1 MDYVALDLE
10 TTGLDPKKDKII
22 EIGAVKVI
30 NGVETATFSTFV
42 NPGRRL
48 DERVSELTG
57 IEESDI
63 KDAPKAESV
72 INDLLEFIGDLPL
85 LGHSIL
91 FDYSFV
97 KRAAVNA
104 GLSFD
109 RDGID
114 TLRISRACCPDLDS
128 KRLLDMCTHYGISLC
143 AHRAL
148 NDARASHL
156 LFLKLQEDFSAKY
169 PDLFKPSQ
177 LIYKAKKEQP
187 VREREKKRLK
197 ELVKKHNIDCPYDI
211 DAMTR
216 NEASRYYDKLRAEIT
231 SKRES

>member
-30 NGVETATFSTFV
+30 GGKETDSFSAFV

-57 IEESDI
+57 IEDSDL
-63 KDAPKAESV
+63 KNAPQAAE
-72 INDLLEFIGDLPL
+72 ILPKLLEFIGDLPL

-91 FDYSFV
+91 FDYSFI
-97 KRAAVNA
+97 KKASVNA

-114 TLRISRACCPDLDS
+114 TLRISRACCPDLNS
-128 KRLLDMCTHYGISLC
+128 KRLLDMCAHYGIELN

-156 LFLKLQEDFSAKY
+156 LFLKLESEFSEKY
-169 PDLFKPSQ
+169 PELFKPAA
-177 LIYKAKKEQP
+177 LVYKTKKESP

-197 ELVKKHNIDCPYDI
+197 ELVKKHNVDCPYDI
-211 DAMTR
+211 DSMTR
-216 NEASRYYDKLRAEIT
+216 NEASRYYDKLRAEIGAD
-231 SKRES
+231 RF

>member
-22 EIGAVKVI
+22 EIGAVKVVD
-30 NGVETATFSTFV
+30 GAETDSFSAFV

-57 IEESDI
+57 IEDSDL
-63 KDAPKAESV
+63 KDAPKIE
-72 INDLLEFIGDLPL
+72 IILPKLLDFIGDLPL

-97 KRAAVNA
+97 KRAAVNS
-104 GLSFD
+104 GLAFD
-109 RDGID
+109 REGID
-114 TLRISRACCPDLDS
+114 TLRISRATCPDLNS
-128 KRLLDMCTHYGISLC
+128 KRLTDMCAHYGIELS

-156 LFLKLQEDFSAKY
+156 LFLKLESEFSGKY
-169 PDLFKPSQ
+169 PELFKPAT
-177 LIYKAKKEQP
+177 LIYKAKKESP
-187 VREREKKRLK
+187 VRERDKKRLK
-197 ELVKKHNIDCPYDI
+197 DLVKKHNIDCPYDI

-216 NEASRYYDKLRAEIT
+216 NEASRYYDKLRAQIGED
-231 SKRES
+231 KF